1 MLNPY
6 PTLEAS
12 DLTPYGK
19 VRRTHG
25 YQGELLVALSSPTY
39 EEILPEFLFPVI
51 DEIPIPYRV
60 EQIRGSAEQ
69 LIIKLQELHNLC
81 DAEPFVGCTLMVLKE
96 ELTVDEEADISKLIG
111 YTLLH
116 ESGEVI
122 GEIVAIESATVNTLL
137 LVELA
142 KNQKQIP
149 IPLASEWLVDLN
161 EQSQK
166 LILNFPVELLNL

>member
-1 MLNPY
+1 M
-6 PTLEAS
+6 
-12 DLTPYGK
+12 
-19 VRRTHG
+19 
-25 YQGELLVALSSPTY
+25 ALSSPTY

-122 GEIVAIESATVNTLL
+122 GEIVAIDSATVNTLL

>member
-1 MLNPY
+1 
-6 PTLEAS
+6 
-12 DLTPYGK
+12 
-19 VRRTHG
+19 
-25 YQGELLVALSSPTY
+25 
-39 EEILPEFLFPVI
+39 
-51 DEIPIPYRV
+51 
-60 EQIRGSAEQ
+60 
-69 LIIKLQELHNLC
+69 
-81 DAEPFVGCTLMVLKE
+81 MVLKE

-122 GEIVAIESATVNTLL
+122 GEIVAIDSATANTLL

-142 KNQKQIP
+142 KSQKQIP